1 MGGEERGR
9 QIIDVDDAT
18 STLNKM
24 AHKTEREA
32 YITSN
37 HGWSKLKPRISVP
50 LESMRARAVTEVDVS
65 DQNDDAMQHVSSIE
79 FNVAVFFEELII
91 HFFSPLSFA
100 YIVCAYGWPT
110 LANKS
115 LNIIK
120 IAHQGPFNFAAVRGL
135 IIHLIDYYTVTAVR
149 ISSMFIPGLL
159 GIYWPEIV
167 VMECLFFIR
176 CGMTALRHAF
186 IPAESRKMILYGSQ
200 QEAGHIQTVTSL
212 AHFFF
217 LDECKIEW
225 LLRYSAMEHGFD
237 MSQHFHTRHLIKAT
251 DGATDGATCGATAD
265 SSTAKFSVH
274 KSFTVMELG
283 QLLCSFV
290 RAKYPLR
297 PPLDLFQPW
306 RVSTA
311 ATIAFL
317 FALLLAST
325 TLVTRILYFGFDG
338 WYRIYLAGE
347 GNDGASNAYFEL
359 ALFFTI
365 WWETYILAVF
375 LNGGLTSAIRQYEG
389 MVEMGLCI
397 MPPYRRASLGKY
409 ASGSLVVEAPDE
421 MVRPLLDLVS
431 QRLCVASGG
440 QRLSES
446 QVQSVPCIL
455 VPCLPCFDCIL
466 VPCLPCF
473 DCKLVPG

>member
-18 STLNKM
+18 ATLNEL

-32 YITSN
+32 YRTSK
-37 HGWSKLKPRISVP
+37 HGWSKLQPRMSVP
-50 LESMRARAVTEVDVS
+50 LESMRTRAFTEVGVS
-65 DQNDDAMQHVSSIE
+65 DQPDEVMQHVASIQ

-91 HFFSPLSFA
+91 HFFSPLSFV
-100 YIVCAYGWPT
+100 YVLCAYGWPT

-115 LNIIK
+115 LNMVDI
-120 IAHQGPFNFAAVRGL
+120 VRHRGIGFL
-135 IIHLIDYYTVTAVR
+135 IIHLIDYYTVTAIR
-149 ISSMFIPGLL
+149 ISAMFIPGLM
-159 GIYWPEIV
+159 GIYWPEIIV
-167 VMECLFFIR
+167 TECLFFIR
-176 CGMTALRHAF
+176 CGMTALRHSF
-186 IPAESRKMILYGSQ
+186 IPPESRKQILFGSQ
-200 QEAGHIQTVTSL
+200 KEAAHIQNVTSL
-212 AHFFF
+212 SHFFF
-217 LDECKIEW
+217 LDEAKTEW
-225 LLRYSAMEHGFD
+225 LLRFSAIEHGFD
-237 MSQHFHTRHLIKAT
+237 MSQHFYTRHLNEAT
-251 DGATDGATCGATAD
+251 DGATDGP
-265 SSTAKFSVH
+265 STAKFSVQ

-283 QLLCSFV
+283 QLLFSFV
-290 RAKYPLR
+290 RAKYAGRTALEIFR
-297 PPLDLFQPW
+297 PW
-306 RVSTA
+306 RIGTTA
-311 ATIAFL
+311 TLVFL
-317 FALLLAST
+317 FSLLLAST

-375 LNGGLTSAIRQYEG
+375 LNGGLTTVIRQYEC

-431 QRLCVASGG
+431 QRL
-440 QRLSES
+440 
-446 QVQSVPCIL
+446 
-455 VPCLPCFDCIL
+455 
-466 VPCLPCF
+466 
-473 DCKLVPG
+473 